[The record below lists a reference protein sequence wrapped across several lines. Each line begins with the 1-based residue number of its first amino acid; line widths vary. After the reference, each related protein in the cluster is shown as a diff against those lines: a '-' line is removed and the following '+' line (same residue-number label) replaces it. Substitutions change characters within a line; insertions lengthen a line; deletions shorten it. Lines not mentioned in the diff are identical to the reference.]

1 MPRTAR
7 AARGGLCY
15 HVINRGNAR
24 NRVFHSYDDYDAFL
38 QLFHKACA
46 RVEMRVLAY
55 CLMPN
60 HFHFCLWPR
69 EDSHLRR
76 FMHWLLTSHV
86 ARHRKAHKTTGHI
99 WQGRF
104 KAFPA
109 QSSEHLL
116 TVLRYI
122 ERNPVRA
129 KLCTRAEDWQWSSA
143 RLWVGSGSF
152 SPAGGEEVHDPLS
165 LAPERAPKDGDG
177 PSANNAGD
185 SPLSHGPVKRP
196 ADWLAFVRI
205 AENSEDLAAL
215 RASVNK
221 GTPFGSERWVKLNAP
236 KLGLVHTT
244 RLRGRPRKS
253 AGV

>member
-15 HVINRGNAR
+15 HVINRGNSR
-24 NRVFHSYDDYDAFL
+24 NRVFHSPDDYAAFMV
-38 QLFHKACA
+38 LFHKACA

-129 KLCTRAEDWQWSSA
+129 KLCARAEDWQWSSA
-143 RLWVGSGSF
+143 RLWAPGEGQALF
-152 SPAGGEEVHDPLS
+152 AGQTSPDKKSQTLC
-165 LAPERAPKDGDG
+165 
-177 PSANNAGD
+177 N
-185 SPLSHGPVKRP
+185 GPVKRP
-196 ADWLAFVRI
+196 ADWLAFLRI
-205 AENSEDLAAL
+205 PESSEDLAAL

-236 KLGLVHTT
+236 KLGLLHTT
-244 RLRGRPRKS
+244 RPRGRPRK
-253 AGV
+253 AD